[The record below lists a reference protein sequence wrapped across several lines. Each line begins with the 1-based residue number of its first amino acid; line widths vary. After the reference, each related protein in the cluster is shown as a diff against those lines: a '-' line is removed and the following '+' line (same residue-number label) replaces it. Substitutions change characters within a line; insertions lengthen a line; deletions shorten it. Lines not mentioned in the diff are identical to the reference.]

1 MKYIKLFMLMA
12 VASLFASC
20 DDDDF
25 NTNSN
30 TTVEFESATFQAE
43 ENGGV
48 FQIPVKVT
56 GSRNGD
62 VQFRVSTSETG
73 ENPAKEETD
82 YMVTSKSLTLKN
94 DTATTGTVYVEVKIL
109 DNLRMDGDRTF
120 NITLE
125 GVQGATIGT
134 NKTVTVTIAD
144 NDKSYYAMFGGQW
157 RFSGKYLL
165 TKEDGT
171 EYTEDFSYPMT
182 ISTVSDTESEDYGSQ
197 LNCLVNSF
205 ASPHAPTTMT
215 LSFVMKYTFM
225 ESRQTGTVRIQCN
238 NNEVFSIDQ
247 VLNHFA
253 WSFRN
258 YTTGSAT
265 TKEITGR
272 WAPTEENSIPS
283 EITFTEGSILGI
295 LETGLGAGL
304 SYGDLMTD
312 LKITRSDN

>member
-25 NTNSN
+25 NTNSG
-30 TTVEFESATFQAE
+30 TTVEFENATFQAE

-48 FQIPVKVT
+48 FQIPVVVK
-56 GSRNGD
+56 GNRNGD
-62 VQFRVSTSETG
+62 VHFRVSTSETG

-94 DTATTGTVYVEVKIL
+94 DTANTGTVYVEVKML

-120 NITLE
+120 NVTLE
-125 GVQGATIGT
+125 DVQGATVGT

-144 NDKSYYAMFGGQW
+144 NDKDFYSMFGGQW

-171 EYTEDFSYPMT
+171 EYTEDFSYPMS
-182 ISTVSDTESEDYGSQ
+182 ISTVSDTNSEDYGSQ
-197 LNCLVNSF
+197 LNCLVSNF
-205 ASPHAPTTMT
+205 QSPHAPITMS
-215 LSFVMKYTFM
+215 LSFQMKYTFM

-238 NNEVFSIDQ
+238 SNEVFSIDQ
-247 VLNHFA
+247 VLNHFG

-283 EITFTEGSILGI
+283 EITFTEGSILAI
-295 LETGLGAGL
+295 LETSLGLGFN
-304 SYGDLMTD
+304 YGDLMTD
-312 LKITRSDN
+312 LKITRVEN

>member
-1 MKYIKLFMLMA
+1 MA

-25 NTNSN
+25 NTNSG

-48 FQIPVKVT
+48 FQIPVVVK
-56 GSRNGD
+56 GNRNGD
-62 VQFRVSTSETG
+62 VHFRVSTSETG

-94 DTATTGTVYVEVKIL
+94 DTANTGTVYVEVKML

-120 NITLE
+120 NVTLE
-125 GVQGATIGT
+125 DVQGATAGT

-144 NDKSYYAMFGGQW
+144 NDKDYYSMFGGQW

-171 EYTEDFSYPMT
+171 EYTEDFSYPMS
-182 ISTVSDTESEDYGSQ
+182 ISTVSDTNSEDYGSQ
-197 LNCLVNSF
+197 LNCLVSNF
-205 ASPHAPTTMT
+205 QSPHAPTTMS
-215 LSFVMKYTFM
+215 LSFQMKYTFM

-238 NNEVFSIDQ
+238 SNEVFSIDQ
-247 VLNHFA
+247 VLNHFG

-258 YTTGSAT
+258 YTTGTAT
-265 TKEITGR
+265 TREITGR

-283 EITFTEGSILGI
+283 EITFTEGSILAI
-295 LETGLGAGL
+295 LETSLGLGFN
-304 SYGDLMTD
+304 YGDLMTD
-312 LKITRSDN
+312 LKITRVEN